1 GGPKALIITTTTY
14 PPAISTNFRLSSRRV
29 RCKLHSSVFHF
40 LTASFFILIQSPISS
55 PATFITVV
63 SVDTFCCFRCLEIQA
78 LWDDYSSLT
87 MDAKV
92 AITMQFPVSVRVYPD
107 NLRLGH
113 ASLLPARTMNKQSLP
128 SVMSA
133 TRFLVRPE
141 NRNVHRSLCS
151 VDLSCCYNNYQG
163 CEFALEVT
171 LLWLWSLPTKLFP
184 ILCFLSLDVDILAF
198 QPFAASTMESGN
210 SYSML
215 DEKFLLKT
223 KSQEI
228 EPYLR
233 GRCIYLVGMMGSGKT
248 TVGKVLADVLR
259 YSFCDSD
266 ALIEESVDG
275 ISVAEIFNLYGE
287 YFFRDKE
294 TEALKELSLSNR
306 LVVSTGGGAVIRPIN
321 WWDDVFLSFPLCCFL
336 GFANMGCF
344 NNQMSRIFRKYMN
357 KGISVW
363 LDVPLEALAQ
373 RIATVGTNS
382 RPLLHEESGDAYT
395 KALRRLSTLF
405 EERSKAYENAT
416 VRVSLENIADKLGHR
431 DVLGVTPAT
440 IAIEALD
447 KIGNLMEQEEDRK
460 ERMEA

>member
-1 GGPKALIITTTTY
+1 
-14 PPAISTNFRLSSRRV
+14 
-29 RCKLHSSVFHF
+29 
-40 LTASFFILIQSPISS
+40 
-55 PATFITVV
+55 
-63 SVDTFCCFRCLEIQA
+63 
-78 LWDDYSSLT
+78 
-87 MDAKV
+87 
-92 AITMQFPVSVRVYPD
+92 MQFPASIRVYPD
-107 NLRLGH
+107 NLRLGP
-113 ASLLPARTMNKQSLP
+113 ASLLPARTVNKQPRL

-133 TRFLVRPE
+133 ARFSVRPE
-141 NRNVHRSLCS
+141 NRNGHRSLCS
-151 VDLSCCYNNYQG
+151 MNFSCCYNNYQ
-163 CEFALEVT
+163 
-171 LLWLWSLPTKLFP
+171 
-184 ILCFLSLDVDILAF
+184 
-198 QPFAASTMESGN
+198 ASAMESGN
-210 SYSML
+210 SYSMI

-266 ALIEESVDG
+266 ALIEASVDG

-294 TEALKELSLSNR
+294 TEALKELSISNR

-321 WWDDVFLSFPLCCFL
+321 WWAD
-336 GFANMGCF
+336 
-344 NNQMSRIFRKYMN
+344 KYMN

-373 RIATVGTNS
+373 RIATVGTDS

-447 KIGNLMEQEEDRK
+447 KIGNLLGQEDNK
-460 ERMEA
+460 ARMEA

>member
-1 GGPKALIITTTTY
+1 
-14 PPAISTNFRLSSRRV
+14 
-29 RCKLHSSVFHF
+29 
-40 LTASFFILIQSPISS
+40 
-55 PATFITVV
+55 
-63 SVDTFCCFRCLEIQA
+63 
-78 LWDDYSSLT
+78 

-141 NRNVHRSLCS
+141 NRNGHRSFCS
-151 VDLSCCYNNYQG
+151 VGLSCCYKNYQ
-163 CEFALEVT
+163 
-171 LLWLWSLPTKLFP
+171 
-184 ILCFLSLDVDILAF
+184 
-198 QPFAASTMESGN
+198 ASTMESGN

-321 WWDDVFLSFPLCCFL
+321 W
-336 GFANMGCF
+336 
-344 NNQMSRIFRKYMN
+344 KYMN

-416 VRVSLENIADKLGHR
+416 VRVSLESMCRVGYCGEIENINKL
-431 DVLGVTPAT
+431 VQT
-440 IAIEALD
+440 
-447 KIGNLMEQEEDRK
+447 N
-460 ERMEA
+460 

>member
-1 GGPKALIITTTTY
+1 
-14 PPAISTNFRLSSRRV
+14 
-29 RCKLHSSVFHF
+29 
-40 LTASFFILIQSPISS
+40 
-55 PATFITVV
+55 
-63 SVDTFCCFRCLEIQA
+63 
-78 LWDDYSSLT
+78 

-141 NRNVHRSLCS
+141 NRNGHRSFCS
-151 VDLSCCYNNYQG
+151 VGLSCCYKNYQ
-163 CEFALEVT
+163 
-171 LLWLWSLPTKLFP
+171 
-184 ILCFLSLDVDILAF
+184 
-198 QPFAASTMESGN
+198 ASTMESGN

-321 WWDDVFLSFPLCCFL
+321 WWDD
-336 GFANMGCF
+336 
-344 NNQMSRIFRKYMN
+344 KYMN

-447 KIGNLMEQEEDRK
+447 KIGNLMEEEEDRK
-460 ERMEA
+460 ARMEA